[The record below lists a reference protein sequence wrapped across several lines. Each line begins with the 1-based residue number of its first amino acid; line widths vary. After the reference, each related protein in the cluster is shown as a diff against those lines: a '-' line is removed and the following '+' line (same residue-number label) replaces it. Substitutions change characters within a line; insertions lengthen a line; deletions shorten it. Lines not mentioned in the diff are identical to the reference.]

1 MQGGVGEITPNIKK
15 IYVGTGTIVNNII
28 THTHTH
34 THTVKLIYI
43 VAILI
48 CSCSK
53 NLCLYIKSTLR
64 VGEMLPPS
72 TSFSEF

>member
-28 THTHTH
+28 THTHT
-34 THTVKLIYI
+34 VKLIYI
-43 VAILI
+43 VAILT

-53 NLCLYIKSTLR
+53 KICLYIKSTLR
-64 VGEMLPPS
+64 VGKMLPPS
-72 TSFSEF
+72 TSFSEL